1 MRAARVAVTTEGE
14 QVHERIRQQRT
25 NVLSECLHDLP
36 PDTAARLLAAVPD
49 LEVLA
54 ESLKPS
60 PRPVKS

>member
-1 MRAARVAVTTEGE
+1 VAVTAEGE

-25 NVLSECLHDLP
+25 RVLSECLHDLP

-49 LEVLA
+49 LEILA